1 MLTVL
6 QTALEVGLIYGL
18 VALALFISF
27 SILNI
32 ADLST
37 DGCFTLGCAVGAML
51 TIAGHPIL
59 ALFAAMAAGMLS
71 GYITAFLQ
79 TRLGVESIL
88 AGIISNTG
96 LYTINLAVMGFSS
109 NVSITGVDTVFSLF
123 KGLVGGQWSR
133 LILLALIAA
142 VIVLVLIR
150 FFGTSLG
157 LSIRATGD
165 SLDMVSASSINPK
178 ATITIGLCLA
188 NALTALSGCLIGEY
202 NKFCDINLGTGM
214 VTIALASL
222 IIGEV
227 FAGRRGSV
235 GKRVVCVVLGSIVY
249 RFIIALALPL
259 ASWIEMLAGANLR
272 LQIAFAHIIFNVVTT
287 LLLLPLSG
295 LLEKLAYLVV
305 RGEDKQEEP
314 MRLEYFDTRLFSTP
328 PVAVQQLFREVQ
340 RMADI
345 VTANYRFAMQY
356 YFAPKDLSV
365 DEFDNNEQVIDY
377 LNAEITQNLI
387 ELKGLNLRSED
398 IRLVGSLFHVVND
411 LERIG
416 DHSMNIVE
424 IGSARKKEKLRF
436 SGKAE
441 REIEELSGIVTS
453 MLDKSIHIVRQQI
466 TDVEIIGEVI
476 ELESQVD
483 KLCETLADHHVERVK
498 NKKCTPRNGMLYLD
512 MLNNL
517 ERIADHADN
526 LASSVEPDHH
536 DNRLLW

>member
-32 ADLST
+32 
-37 DGCFTLGCAVGAML
+37 VGAML

-71 GYITAFLQ
+71 GYVTAFLQ

-142 VIVLVLIR
+142 VIVIVLIR

-214 VTIALASL
+214 VVIGLASL
-222 IIGEV
+222 IIGLSL
-227 FAGRRGSV
+227 FGRVRFMKPTTAVILGSV
-235 GKRVVCVVLGSIVY
+235 IYQGCLGIATLLGVPSAYNKAIMAVL
-249 RFIIALALPL
+249 FTLAL
-259 ASWIEMLAGANLR
+259 
-272 LQIAFAHIIFNVVTT
+272 V
-287 LLLLPLSG
+287 LSG
-295 LLEKLAYLVV
+295 KFKGNGGKKNAFV
-305 RGEDKQEEP
+305 RTH
-314 MRLEYFDTRLFSTP
+314 L
-328 PVAVQQLFREVQ
+328 
-340 RMADI
+340 
-345 VTANYRFAMQY
+345 
-356 YFAPKDLSV
+356 
-365 DEFDNNEQVIDY
+365 
-377 LNAEITQNLI
+377 
-387 ELKGLNLRSED
+387 
-398 IRLVGSLFHVVND
+398 
-411 LERIG
+411 
-416 DHSMNIVE
+416 
-424 IGSARKKEKLRF
+424 
-436 SGKAE
+436 
-441 REIEELSGIVTS
+441 
-453 MLDKSIHIVRQQI
+453 
-466 TDVEIIGEVI
+466 
-476 ELESQVD
+476 
-483 KLCETLADHHVERVK
+483 
-498 NKKCTPRNGMLYLD
+498 
-512 MLNNL
+512 
-517 ERIADHADN
+517 
-526 LASSVEPDHH
+526 
-536 DNRLLW
+536 

>member
-71 GYITAFLQ
+71 GYVTAFLQ

-133 LILLALIAA
+133 LILLALIVA
-142 VIVLVLIR
+142 VIAFALIR
-150 FFGTSLG
+150 FGTSLG

-227 FAGRRGSV
+227 FAGHRGGV

-249 RFIIALALPL
+249 RFIIALALRLNISAEYFKLVSAVIVAVAIAAPNMKGYVRL
-259 ASWIEMLAGANLR
+259 AKIKSNARKLR
-272 LQIAFAHIIFNVVTT
+272 A
-287 LLLLPLSG
+287 LSG
-295 LLEKLAYLVV
+295 K
-305 RGEDKQEEP
+305 G
-314 MRLEYFDTRLFSTP
+314 
-328 PVAVQQLFREVQ
+328 
-340 RMADI
+340 
-345 VTANYRFAMQY
+345 
-356 YFAPKDLSV
+356 
-365 DEFDNNEQVIDY
+365 DE
-377 LNAEITQNLI
+377 
-387 ELKGLNLRSED
+387 
-398 IRLVGSLFHVVND
+398 
-411 LERIG
+411 
-416 DHSMNIVE
+416 
-424 IGSARKKEKLRF
+424 
-436 SGKAE
+436 
-441 REIEELSGIVTS
+441 
-453 MLDKSIHIVRQQI
+453 
-466 TDVEIIGEVI
+466 TD
-476 ELESQVD
+476 
-483 KLCETLADHHVERVK
+483 A
-498 NKKCTPRNGMLYLD
+498 
-512 MLNNL
+512 
-517 ERIADHADN
+517 
-526 LASSVEPDHH
+526 
-536 DNRLLW
+536 

>member
-71 GYITAFLQ
+71 GYVTAFLQ

-109 NVSITGVDTVFSLF
+109 NVSFTWVDTVFSLF

-249 RFIIALALPL
+249 RFIIALALRLNISAEYFKLVSAVIVAVAIAAPNMKDYVHL
-259 ASWIEMLAGANLR
+259 AKIKSNARKLR
-272 LQIAFAHIIFNVVTT
+272 A
-287 LLLLPLSG
+287 LSG
-295 LLEKLAYLVV
+295 K
-305 RGEDKQEEP
+305 G
-314 MRLEYFDTRLFSTP
+314 
-328 PVAVQQLFREVQ
+328 
-340 RMADI
+340 
-345 VTANYRFAMQY
+345 
-356 YFAPKDLSV
+356 
-365 DEFDNNEQVIDY
+365 DE
-377 LNAEITQNLI
+377 
-387 ELKGLNLRSED
+387 
-398 IRLVGSLFHVVND
+398 
-411 LERIG
+411 
-416 DHSMNIVE
+416 
-424 IGSARKKEKLRF
+424 
-436 SGKAE
+436 
-441 REIEELSGIVTS
+441 
-453 MLDKSIHIVRQQI
+453 
-466 TDVEIIGEVI
+466 TD
-476 ELESQVD
+476 
-483 KLCETLADHHVERVK
+483 A
-498 NKKCTPRNGMLYLD
+498 
-512 MLNNL
+512 
-517 ERIADHADN
+517 
-526 LASSVEPDHH
+526 
-536 DNRLLW
+536 

>member
-142 VIVLVLIR
+142 VIVFVLIR

-178 ATITIGLCLA
+178 ATITIGLCL
-188 NALTALSGCLIGEY
+188 EY

-249 RFIIALALPL
+249 RFIIALALRLNISAEYFKLVSAVIVAVAIAAPNMKDYVHL
-259 ASWIEMLAGANLR
+259 AKIKSNARKLR
-272 LQIAFAHIIFNVVTT
+272 A
-287 LLLLPLSG
+287 LSG
-295 LLEKLAYLVV
+295 K
-305 RGEDKQEEP
+305 G
-314 MRLEYFDTRLFSTP
+314 
-328 PVAVQQLFREVQ
+328 
-340 RMADI
+340 
-345 VTANYRFAMQY
+345 
-356 YFAPKDLSV
+356 
-365 DEFDNNEQVIDY
+365 DE
-377 LNAEITQNLI
+377 
-387 ELKGLNLRSED
+387 
-398 IRLVGSLFHVVND
+398 
-411 LERIG
+411 
-416 DHSMNIVE
+416 
-424 IGSARKKEKLRF
+424 
-436 SGKAE
+436 
-441 REIEELSGIVTS
+441 
-453 MLDKSIHIVRQQI
+453 
-466 TDVEIIGEVI
+466 TD
-476 ELESQVD
+476 
-483 KLCETLADHHVERVK
+483 A
-498 NKKCTPRNGMLYLD
+498 
-512 MLNNL
+512 
-517 ERIADHADN
+517 
-526 LASSVEPDHH
+526 
-536 DNRLLW
+536 